1 MSPTRARRRRPLRSA
16 AALAGVAALALALS
30 ACSSSGSSSGGS
42 GTNFV
47 GGSGEISRVAKG
59 DRLAAPAISGESVD
73 GKQLN
78 LADYKGKVVV
88 LNVWGSWCDPC
99 RAEAPHLVKVANA
112 TKSEGVEFLGIN
124 TRESAK
130 VNANGFETQFD
141 VPYPSFY
148 DPNGKLMLKFPK
160 GSLNPQGIPNT
171 LIIDRDGRIAVRI
184 LKAVGEDSLRQAL
197 DPIVAEK

>member
-1 MSPTRARRRRPLRSA
+1 MSPTRALRRRPLRSA
-16 AALAGVAALALALS
+16 AALAGAAALALALS
-30 ACSSSGSSSGGS
+30 ACSGGAKASGGN

-47 GGSGEISRVAKG
+47 GGSGKISKVAKG
-59 DRLAAPAISGESVD
+59 DRLAAPAISGDSVD
-73 GKQLN
+73 GKPLN

-99 RAEAPHLVKVANA
+99 RAEAPHLAKVANE
-112 TKSEGVEFLGIN
+112 TKAKGVEFLGLD
-124 TRESAK
+124 TREHSRVEPK
-130 VNANGFETQFD
+130 GFETNFGI
-141 VPYPSFY
+141 PYPSFY
-148 DPNGKLMLKFPK
+148 DPDGKLTLKFPK

-184 LKAVGEDSLRQAL
+184 LQAVGEDTLHEAL

>member
-1 MSPTRARRRRPLRSA
+1 M
-16 AALAGVAALALALS
+16 ALAGVAVSALALS
-30 ACSSSGSSSGGS
+30 ACSSGGTSSGGS

-47 GGSGEISRVAKG
+47 GGSGEISRAAKA
-59 DRLAAPAISGESVD
+59 DRRPAPAITGEAVD

-88 LNVWGSWCDPC
+88 LNVWGSWCAPC
-99 RAEAPHLVKVANA
+99 RAEAPHLVKVADD
-112 TKSEGVEFLGIN
+112 TKAKGVEFIGIN
-124 TRESAK
+124 TRDPDK
-130 VNANGFETQFD
+130 VKAHAFETQFR

-148 DPNGKLMLKFPK
+148 DPIGKLMLKFPK

-171 LIIDRDGRIAVRI
+171 LIIDRDGKVAVRI
-184 LKAVGEDSLRQAL
+184 LAPVGEDKLHQAL